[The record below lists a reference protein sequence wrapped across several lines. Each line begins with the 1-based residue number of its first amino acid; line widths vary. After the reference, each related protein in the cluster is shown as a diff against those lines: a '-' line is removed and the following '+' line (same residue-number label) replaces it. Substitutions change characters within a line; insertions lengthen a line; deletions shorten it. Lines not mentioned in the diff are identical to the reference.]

1 MEDGL
6 KCILSVL
13 WICNSLVLEKTKIA
27 KMLVDGILGDKRGG
41 GQYSEVGDGFKIGK
55 WIELSDELN
64 QFEYISFA
72 VECKKDKKVGK

>member
-1 MEDGL
+1 
-6 KCILSVL
+6 
-13 WICNSLVLEKTKIA
+13 
-27 KMLVDGILGDKRGG
+27 MLVDGILGDKRGG